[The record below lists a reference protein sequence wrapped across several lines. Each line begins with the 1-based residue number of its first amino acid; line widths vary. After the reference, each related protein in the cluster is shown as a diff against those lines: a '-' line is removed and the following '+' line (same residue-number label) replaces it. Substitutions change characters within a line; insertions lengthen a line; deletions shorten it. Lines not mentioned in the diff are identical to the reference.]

1 MTLTTRRT
9 LLAGGTMLLT
19 GRAAAQQATTLRLY
33 SVDFEPTAAMFAF
46 KVPSLTEGRYQIEQV
61 IGFDMLEAA
70 LGKERAAGGEVSLL
84 KGAQSGELDLVIV
97 SYAVGDYVPEANIFL
112 LPFLFDNTARARA
125 VLDGPIGQE
134 ILGKLPAH
142 DLAGFAWDE
151 GGGFRH
157 VANRRRPIRSPED
170 LEGLRLRTG
179 KNSVLVET
187 FRTLGAEPVPMA
199 MAKPVVDAMAQGA
212 LDGVETDIDSVKN
225 WEFFR
230 WAPYLSLT
238 GHTYSPGMVVM
249 SKAVHDRLSEA
260 DRQAFAEAARLGA
273 ENNRKDN
280 DNIEAAGLAQLLGVG
295 MKINADVYKAAFRAA
310 LAPVYAKWREQFGDL
325 IDRIQAY
332 Q

>member
-1 MTLTTRRT
+1 MAPSTTRRT
-9 LLAGGTMLLT
+9 LLAGGTMLLADP
-19 GRAAAQQATTLRLY
+19 AAAQQATTLRLY
-33 SVDFEPTAAMFAF
+33 SVDFEPTVAMFAF

-61 IGFDMLEAA
+61 IGFDRLEAA

-112 LPFLFDNTARARA
+112 LPFLFNDLARARA
-125 VLDGPIGQE
+125 VLDGPVGQE

-142 DLAGFAWDE
+142 DFVGFAWDDSS
-151 GGGFRH
+151 FRH

-179 KNSVLVET
+179 KNPVLVET

-238 GHTYSPGMVVM
+238 GHTYAPGMVVM
-249 SKAVHDRLSEA
+249 SKAAHDRLSEA
-260 DRQAFAEAARLGA
+260 DRQAFAEAARLAVQADRKSNDDA
-273 ENNRKDN
+273 EV
-280 DNIEAAGLAQLLGVG
+280 AGLASGLTETLGSAENG
-295 MKINADVYKAAFRAA
+295 AFT
-310 LAPVYAKWREQFGDL
+310 KG
-325 IDRIQAY
+325 
-332 Q
+332 